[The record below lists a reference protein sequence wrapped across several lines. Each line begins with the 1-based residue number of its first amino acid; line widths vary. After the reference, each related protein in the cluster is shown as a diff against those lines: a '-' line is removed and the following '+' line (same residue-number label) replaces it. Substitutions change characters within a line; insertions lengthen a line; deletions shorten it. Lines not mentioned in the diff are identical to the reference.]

1 MICWQLLR
9 LVKVRFCEFHQ
20 GTFAPVAMVFIMRPA
35 AIGMVVAL
43 LFSIYMS
50 FKVQK
55 QPVVESSGATND
67 GFRQNTLKTL
77 LRLSRVLLDL

>member
-1 MICWQLLR
+1 MLGKLTTRHCLLRIILLTIAMICWQLLR
-9 LVKVRFCEFHQ
+9 LVKDRFCEFHQ

-55 QPVVESSGATND
+55 
-67 GFRQNTLKTL
+67 
-77 LRLSRVLLDL
+77 